1 MSTTIITLDPT
12 LKRSETI
19 YGLLS
24 REDYVNTSAE
34 KALKYQDRIKLCVGP
49 TVEAMSSFG
58 RDVKVIKPP
67 TSGLV
72 SVFEEAYSNH
82 LNLKLT
88 PDVFWFTILQGF
100 NNHVELNSEAL
111 RGKLVNHAEGKIE
124 INIELPGYVKGNT
137 FNPWDTHALPV
148 FNKAIGD
155 LIKPDPRALFVEDTQ
170 FTTTGLVQQT
180 AFNVAVMSV
189 FKSYFDYS
197 GTTCCGIP
205 TVILGGSVE
214 DWKLLKQ
221 KVQKLMYLGTYE
233 YEEYVRTY
241 LIPVVDKLVR
251 SVEEPETEETKKFWE
266 ECFKVSGGSGG
277 PYLSGWVV
285 DFFPYVR
292 DYRNN
297 LHVSSYLG
305 KGVKNNGFG
314 GPTTNCF
321 GSPMVTVPWKWNY
334 YSQVFDMEFT
344 AGIISLNYEE
354 QTNIISPDFG
364 WYVKD
369 ITKE

>member
-19 YGLLS
+19 HRLLS
-24 REDYVNTSAE
+24 REDYVNTDAE
-34 KALKYQDRIKLCVGP
+34 KTLKYQDRIKLCVGS
-49 TVEAMSSFG
+49 TVEAMSSLG
-58 RDVKVIKPP
+58 RDVKFIKPP
-67 TSGLV
+67 TNGLV
-72 SVFEEAYSNH
+72 SVFKEAYSNH

-100 NNHVELNSEAL
+100 NDHVSENSEAL
-111 RGKLVNHAEGKIE
+111 RNKLVNHAEGKVE
-124 INIELPGYVKGNT
+124 ININLPGYVKGST
-137 FNPWDTHALPV
+137 LNPWDTRALPV

-155 LIKPDPRALFVEDTQ
+155 LIKPDPRALFVDDTQ

-180 AFNVAVMSV
+180 ALNVAVMSV
-189 FKSYFDYS
+189 FKSYFDYA

-205 TVILGGSVE
+205 TVILEGSVE

-251 SVEEPETEETKKFWE
+251 SVEEPDTEESKQFWK
-266 ECFKVSGGSGG
+266 ECFKVFGGSGG

-285 DFFPYVR
+285 DFFPYIR
-292 DYRNN
+292 DYRNK
-297 LHVSSYLG
+297 LHVSPYPG

-314 GPTTNCF
+314 GPTTNGF
-321 GSPMVTVPWKWNY
+321 GLPMVTVPWKWNY

-369 ITKE
+369 ITEQ